1 MGVLF
6 SYSSCIVMSLITIQG
21 SSVPLVV
28 KWADTE
34 KERQAR
40 RAQKAQ
46 SQASNVSNP
55 SSMQQPSIFGALPMG
70 YMSPYNGYG
79 YQVRSYFLMLGNDP
93 LYNGYGYQFGVLFF
107 LFLVVTNRP
116 TDRA

>member
-1 MGVLF
+1 M
-6 SYSSCIVMSLITIQG
+6 QG

-34 KERQAR
+34 KQRQAR

-46 SQASNVSNP
+46 FQANSVPHP
-55 SSMQQPSIFGALPMG
+55 SSMQQASIFGALPLG
-70 YMSPYNGYG
+70 YMPPYNGYG

-93 LYNGYGYQFGVLFF
+93 LYKGYGYQFRVLFF
-107 LFLVVTNRP
+107 DSWL
-116 TDRA
+116 